1 MVMILLEGGRE
12 GGREERKGGGG
23 GQGEKIGK
31 GRGGREILGVHTLLS
46 YQTKWSPYPRQN

>member
-1 MVMILLEGGRE
+1 MILLEGGRE